1 MLLLL
6 LSAAAATASPASR
19 QQGRTPPH
27 VDNMPFLDTGSGN
40 AKCPPISRYEAARRG
55 GKLAPDLLD
64 QLPTADVYKA
74 VYRRVGGCVAPIIVR
89 YGVGRR

>member
-6 LSAAAATASPASR
+6 LSATAAAASPASTR
-19 QQGRTPPH
+19 QGRTLPH
-27 VDNMPFLDTGSGN
+27 IDNMPVLDTGSSN

-55 GKLAPDLLD
+55 GKLKPELLD
-64 QLPTADVYKA
+64 QLPMADVYKA
-74 VYRRVGGCVAPIIVR
+74 VYRRVEGCVVPIIVR